1 MAIIDDV
8 TTQMKAAMRAKAADD
23 LRALRGIRAAFIEE
37 MKKDGRDSLSDDA
50 AVTTLRRLAK
60 QRKDSMQTYTDAGR
74 QDLADVEAAELLII
88 DTFLP
93 QLADAT
99 QTQAW
104 VDQAVAQTGATSMR
118 DMGKVMGALMKA
130 HRGDIDGGVAKK
142 LVQAALQG

>member
-1 MAIIDDV
+1 VAIVDDV

-23 LRALRGIRAAFIEE
+23 LRALRGIRAAFIDE

-60 QRKDSMQTYTDAGR
+60 QRKDSLQTYTDAGR
-74 QDLADVEAAELLII
+74 QDLADVEAAELAII

-104 VDQAVAQTGATSMR
+104 VDEAVAQTGATSMR

>member
-74 QDLADVEAAELLII
+74 QDLADVEAAELAII

-104 VDQAVAQTGATSMR
+104 VDEAVAQTGATSMR

>member
-8 TTQMKAAMRAKAADD
+8 TTQMKAAMRAKEADK

-37 MKKDGRDSLSDDA
+37 MKKDGRDTLSDDA

-60 QRKDSMQTYTDAGR
+60 QRKDSLDTYAQAGR
-74 QDLADVEAAELLII
+74 QDLADVEAAELAVIE
-88 DTFLP
+88 TFLP
-93 QLADAT
+93 QLADEA

-104 VDQAVAQTGATSMR
+104 VAEAVAQVGGTSMR

-130 HRGDIDGGVAKK
+130 HRGDIDGGLAKK

>member
-37 MKKDGRDSLSDDA
+37 MKTDGRDTLSDDEA
-50 AVTTLRRLAK
+50 LTTLRRLAK
-60 QRKDSMQTYTDAGR
+60 QRKDSLDTYAEAGR
-74 QDLADVEAAELLII
+74 QDLADVEAAELAII

-93 QLADAT
+93 KLADAA
-99 QTQAW
+99 QTRIW
-104 VDQAVAQTGATSMR
+104 VDEAVAQTGAGSMR

-130 HRGDIDGGVAKK
+130 HRAEIDGGLAKE
-142 LVQAALQG
+142 LVQVALRG

>member
-104 VDQAVAQTGATSMR
+104 VDEAVAQTGATSMR

>member
-8 TTQMKAAMRAKAADD
+8 TTQMKAAMRAKEADK

-37 MKKDGRDSLSDDA
+37 MKKDGRDTLSDDA

-60 QRKDSMQTYTDAGR
+60 QRKDSLDTYADAGR
-74 QDLADVEAAELLII
+74 QDLADAEAAELAVIE
-88 DTFLP
+88 TFLP
-93 QLADAT
+93 QLADEA
-99 QTQAW
+99 QTKAW
-104 VDQAVAQTGATSMR
+104 VDEAVAQVGGSSMR

-130 HRGDIDGGVAKK
+130 HRGDIDGGLAKK

>member
-8 TTQMKAAMRAKAADD
+8 TTQMKAAMRAKAKDD

-37 MKKDGRDSLSDDA
+37 MKKDGRDTLSDEA

-60 QRKDSMQTYTDAGR
+60 QRKDSLETYTEVGR
-74 QDLADVEAAELLII
+74 QDLADVEAAELALI

-93 QLADAT
+93 KLADAA

-104 VDQAVAQTGATSMR
+104 VDEAVAQTGASSMR

-130 HRGDIDGGVAKK
+130 HRADIDGAVAKK

>member
-1 MAIIDDV
+1 VAIIDDV

-104 VDQAVAQTGATSMR
+104 VDEAVAQTGATSMR